1 MSVLDSFRLDDK
13 VVIVPGASSGLGVAF
28 ARALAEAGADVV
40 LGARRADRLADTAA
54 LVEKAGRA
62 ALSVQTDVASP
73 EQCNRLV
80 AKAIERFGRVD
91 VLVNNAGVGTA
102 APATHE

>member
-1 MSVLDSFRLDDK
+1 MRWAA
-13 VVIVPGASSGLGVAF
+13 VV
-28 ARALAEAGADVV
+28 VV
-40 LGARRADRLADTAA
+40 L
-54 LVEKAGRA
+54 V
-62 ALSVQTDVASP
+62 VQTDVASP

-102 APATHE
+102 APATHETPEQFRDRMRSLQVFRGGRTRPASSTPRP